1 MKWQQWGG
9 GSREENAQAR
19 GGIKK
24 AWSSDEG
31 AEQGPGEGRGY
42 LFLGNTEG
50 KIGDVNE
57 ILLNDSNVRKILPAD
72 LVLLLSLLLLLLL
85 PGELL
90 RDSAIITRIYAKE

>member
-1 MKWQQWGG
+1 MKG
-9 GSREENAQAR
+9 RAQER
-19 GGIKK
+19 G
-24 AWSSDEG
+24 
-31 AEQGPGEGRGY
+31 GY

-90 RDSAIITRIYAKE
+90 RDSAIITRMYAKE